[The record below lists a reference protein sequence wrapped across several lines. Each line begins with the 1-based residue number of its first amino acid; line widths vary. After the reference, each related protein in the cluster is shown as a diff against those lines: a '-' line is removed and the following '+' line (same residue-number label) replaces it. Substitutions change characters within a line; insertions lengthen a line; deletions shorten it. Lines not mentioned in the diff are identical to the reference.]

1 LLSYVASNFNLRR
14 YTPVPVFPPEVEQVK
29 GVEQAEAAEVA
40 EEVNEAEQAEAAQTA
55 NTTEKATQAEAAEAS
70 WAAPCLDLE
79 DVWEMSVD
87 VMEKSGDVVGRCKWT
102 VSNPVLKAPVVSGL
116 ETIIR

>member
-1 LLSYVASNFNLRR
+1 
-14 YTPVPVFPPEVEQVK
+14 VPVFPPEVEQVK

-87 VMEKSGDVVGRCKWT
+87 VMGEVWGR
-102 VSNPVLKAPVVSGL
+102 VREVQVDSLKPRVESACGF
-116 ETIIR
+116 RA